1 MSDRPIQLDASF
13 DSRAHY
19 TILVWLRPRDAS
31 VTMGEPVAVVVD
43 GEQQR
48 VISAP
53 CSGRIVS
60 VYADAGAHIM
70 PRAIIGM
77 IRPSIVL
84 PDVIGGSRLGI
95 VAGVIIALTVGMVT
109 IANTASDAPLIQLP
123 TFAANALVDQTPS
136 ATPAD
141 GQGAEERSAYPPPEE
156 GAPLAPDQ
164 DPAALPT
171 TVPDAALEPTV
182 APFATPDNALPMQP
196 TPDPDPN
203 GTGFDFAA
211 ERTQIINVSRQ
222 IAEEALLYRTFL
234 APGST
239 DANIRQSYVLPTLTM
254 LEALQSDVNLGIDTA
269 ANVGTATDLMQE
281 LYGYSTGIGLC
292 LEPYIQ
298 ADQALS
304 TGAALPDFAVA
315 FGQCQNFLD
324 SLPQDS

>member
-31 VTMGEPVAVVVD
+31 VTLGEPVAVVVD

-84 PDVIGGSRLGI
+84 PDVIGASRLGI

-123 TFAANALVDQTPS
+123 TFATHALVDQTPS

-141 GQGAEERSAYPPPEE
+141 GQGAEVRSAYPPPEE
-156 GAPLAPDQ
+156 GAPPAPDQ

-203 GTGFDFAA
+203 GTGFVFAA
-211 ERTQIINVSRQ
+211 ERKDIINKSRQ

-269 ANVGTATDLMQE
+269 ANVGTASDLMQE
-281 LYGYSTGIGLC
+281 LYRYSTGISLC

-304 TGAALPDFAVA
+304 TGVALPDFAVE
-315 FGQCQNFLD
+315 FVQCQDFLD